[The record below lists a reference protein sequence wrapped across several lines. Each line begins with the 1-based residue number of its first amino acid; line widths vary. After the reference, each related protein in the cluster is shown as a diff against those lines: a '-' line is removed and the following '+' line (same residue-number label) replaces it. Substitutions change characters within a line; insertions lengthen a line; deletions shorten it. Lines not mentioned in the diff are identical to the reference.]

1 MIAAYDNSLPS
12 LPDPG
17 YRSFPGDDR
26 GGGSY
31 DLCHWP
37 LARWSPAANEGLSV
51 QCAPTISS
59 ALLPT
64 QVTSGMSRSA
74 RPRPSGVRL

>member
-37 LARWSPAANEGLSV
+37 LAR
-51 QCAPTISS
+51 
-59 ALLPT
+59 
-64 QVTSGMSRSA
+64 
-74 RPRPSGVRL
+74 